1 MARSPGPEGKE
12 MPLGGR
18 RREMTSQIITLL
30 LERGLISKEDL
41 ERVFPLGH
49 PPGDISPE
57 EHLFKTE
64 IITREDF
71 KKAAEEFFETSF
83 ATPDDFPREPMLFN
97 HLSVQ
102 FMKESKF
109 IPAAFPRYSSWP

>member
-1 MARSPGPEGKE
+1 
-12 MPLGGR
+12 
-18 RREMTSQIITLL
+18 MTSRIINLL

-64 IITREDF
+64 LITREDF
-71 KKAAEEFFETSF
+71 QKAAEEFFETSF
-83 ATPDDFPREPMLFN
+83 ATPEDFPREPMLFN
-97 HLSVQ
+97 HLSVP

-109 IPAAFPRYSSWP
+109 IPANLENNILTVIMSDPADFYARDA